1 MSDWET
7 ARHPHGGGALRQA
20 GSAIESARAAM
31 ILVHGRGGSA
41 EDILSLMP
49 HLEHPGVAYVAPQ
62 AAGNTWYPYSFM
74 APMPD
79 NEPGLSSGLRRLA
92 GIVELLEEQGLSAEQ
107 QILLGFSQGAC
118 LTLEF
123 VARNAHRFGGV
134 VGLTGGLIGPPGT
147 RREYSG
153 SLDGTPVL
161 LGASDPD
168 PHVPWARVTET
179 AEVLEGLGGVVTL
192 RRYPGMGHTIHPE
205 ELQLARAMLEEIA
218 RDETE

>member
-1 MSDWET
+1 MAES
-7 ARHPHGGGALRQA
+7 ARSGHPHGGGALRQA
-20 GSAIESARAAM
+20 GSAIESARAAL

-41 EDILSLMP
+41 EDILSLVP
-49 HLEHPGVAYVAPQ
+49 HLEHPSVAYFAPQ

-79 NEPGLSSGLRRLA
+79 NEPGLSSGLRRLSEV
-92 GIVELLEEQGLSAEQ
+92 VELLEEQGLPAEKQ
-107 QILLGFSQGAC
+107 VLLGFSQGAC

-123 VARNAHRFGGV
+123 VARNARRFGGV
-134 VGLTGGLIGPPGT
+134 VGLTGGLVGPPGT
-147 RREYSG
+147 QRDYAG
-153 SLDGTPVL
+153 TLDGTPVF

-179 AEVLEGLGGVVTL
+179 AEVLRGLGGVVTL

-205 ELQLARAMLEEIA
+205 ELEFARTMLEEVA